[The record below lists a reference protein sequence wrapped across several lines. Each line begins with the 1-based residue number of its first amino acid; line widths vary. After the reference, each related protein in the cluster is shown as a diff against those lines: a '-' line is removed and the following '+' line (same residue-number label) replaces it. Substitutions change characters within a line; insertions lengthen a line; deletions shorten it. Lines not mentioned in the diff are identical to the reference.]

1 MINNKQQELKDL
13 MAKTQKYELLM
24 RRLYSGTTKFK
35 NRTGDFVLRNLILK
49 EQGALAIS
57 IESFDKQLAN
67 IKEYLKYGIV
77 RFMKQHPQ
85 NEGLQHEIHFWL
97 EQIDAARY
105 ADDIVHIVTILYN
118 SPVFMLQNK

>member
-1 MINNKQQELKDL
+1 MINSKQQELKDL

-24 RRLYSGTTKFK
+24 RRLY

-49 EQGALAIS
+49 EQGDLAIS

-97 EQIDAARY
+97 EQINAARY
-105 ADDIVHIVTILYN
+105 SNDIVHIVTMLYN
-118 SPVFMLQNK
+118 SPVFMSQNK